1 MLHHQCANA
10 ARVPTDE
17 AIKPSSIHHDAMCER
32 AQTESIRLSHE
43 TGVAHRWSA
52 EEDLALW
59 VTLVP
64 EFPDE
69 LRIPRARR
77 VAC

>member
-1 MLHHQCANA
+1 MLSRQCANA

-17 AIKPSSIHHDAMCER
+17 PIKPSSIRHDAIRER

-43 TGVAHRWSA
+43 TGVAHRWLA
-52 EEDLALW
+52 EGDLALW